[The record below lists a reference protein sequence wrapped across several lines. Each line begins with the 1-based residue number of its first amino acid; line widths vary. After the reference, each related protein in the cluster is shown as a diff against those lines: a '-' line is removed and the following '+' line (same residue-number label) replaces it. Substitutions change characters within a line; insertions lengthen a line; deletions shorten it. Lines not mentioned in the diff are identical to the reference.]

1 MTCNADNIS
10 KNLLNNLTDGVDFTL
25 PEIDLDSNDWE
36 LPDSIIEALKSEAA
50 TLDISDLTVK
60 QIDGSGAMDAIL
72 KSSSVHL
79 KEEFDKGRITGAE
92 YSKAYSAIVS
102 VGIQTGLQFVLQ
114 KDVTK
119 WSAITA
125 QLQAITAKIQLETV
139 KANYIRQKAE
149 ALTAKA
155 QYAAA
160 TMQLANLDAQYC
172 LLLEQKN
179 QAVAQTAL
187 TNQQKTNLAAEA
199 LNIPKQGVLLDKQA
213 DQVVAQTA
221 LTTQQK
227 VNLTAE
233 ALNIPKQGALLDS
246 QKTMV
251 DTQVIGQEK
260 ANDTATYNLSYIL
273 PQQLLLTKEQTE
285 AARAQTLDIRTDGAS
300 VVGSI
305 GKQKDLYSQQI
316 TSYQRSSEI
325 NAAQMFKDAWIAH
338 KSIDEG
344 IDTPASFNATS
355 ISEVLSAIKT
365 NNSL

>member
-1 MTCNADNIS
+1 MTCNADTIS
-10 KNLLNNLTDGVDFTL
+10 KNLLNNLTDGLDFTL
-25 PEIDLDSNDWE
+25 PEIDLDSDDWE
-36 LPDSIIEALKSEAA
+36 LPDSIIQALKAEAA

-92 YSKAYSAIVS
+92 YSKAYTAIVS

-125 QLQAITAKIQLETV
+125 QLQAITAKVQLEIV

-199 LNIPKQGVLLDKQA
+199 LNIPKQG
-213 DQVVAQTA
+213 
-221 LTTQQK
+221 
-227 VNLTAE
+227 
-233 ALNIPKQGALLDS
+233 ALLDS

-251 DTQVIGQEK
+251 DKQVIGQEK

-285 AARAQTLDIRTDGAS
+285 AARAQTLDTRTDGAS
-300 VVGSI
+300 VVGSV

-355 ISEVLSAIKT
+355 ISEVLASIKSK
-365 NNSL
+365 NGL

>member
-1 MTCNADNIS
+1 MTCDADTIS
-10 KNLLNNLTDGVDFTL
+10 KNLLNNLTEGVDFTL
-25 PEIDLDSNDWE
+25 PEIDLDSDDWK
-36 LPDSIIEALKSEAA
+36 LPDSLNQALKAEAI
-50 TLDISDLTVK
+50 TLDISELTVK

-72 KSSSVHL
+72 KSASVHL

-92 YSKAYSAIVS
+92 YSKAYSAIIS

-119 WSAITA
+119 WAAITA
-125 QLQAITAKIQLETV
+125 QLQAFTAKVQLETLKV
-139 KANYIRQKAE
+139 NYIRQKAE

-187 TNQQKTNLAAEA
+187 TNQQKTNLVAEA
-199 LNIPKQGVLLDKQA
+199 LNIPKQGGLID
-213 DQVVAQTA
+213 AQKANQEVQTDIGEYNLIHMLPVQKA
-221 LTTQQK
+221 LAEEQK
-227 VNLTAE
+227 
-233 ALNIPKQGALLDS
+233 D
-246 QKTMV
+246 
-251 DTQVIGQEK
+251 GQEVNNSI
-260 ANDTATYNLSYIL
+260 ASYNLSTIL

-285 AARAQTLDIRTDGAS
+285 AARAQTMETRTDGSPVRGS
-300 VVGSI
+300 V
-305 GKQKDLYSQQI
+305 GKQKDLYTQQI

-355 ISEVLSAIKT
+355 VSQVLASIKT
-365 NNSL
+365 KNGL

>member
-10 KNLLNNLTDGVDFTL
+10 KNLLNNLTSGVDFSL
-25 PEIDLDSNDWE
+25 PEIDLNSDDWA
-36 LPDSIIEALKSEAA
+36 LPDSIIEALKSEAT
-50 TLDISDLTVK
+50 TLDIADLTVK

-72 KSSSVHL
+72 KSASVHL

-125 QLQAITAKIQLETV
+125 QLQAITAKVQLETV
-139 KANYIRQKAE
+139 KADYIRQKAE

-179 QAVAQTAL
+179 QAVVQTAL
-187 TNQQKTNLAAEA
+187 VTQQKTNLIAEE
-199 LNIPKQGVLLDKQA
+199 LNIPKQGVILDRQALLLDGQR
-213 DQVVAQTA
+213 
-221 LTTQQK
+221 
-227 VNLTAE
+227 
-233 ALNIPKQGALLDS
+233 
-246 QKTMV
+246 TMLV
-251 DTQVIGQEK
+251 EQEIGQK
-260 ANDTATYNLSYIL
+260 HTNSIALYNLSTMM
-273 PQQLLLTKEQTE
+273 PNQLALLKEQTE
-285 AARAQTLDIRTDGAS
+285 AARAQTMDTRTDGSPVRGS
-300 VVGSI
+300 V
-305 GKQKDLYSQQI
+305 GKQKDLYTQQI

-338 KSIDEG
+338 KSVDEG

-355 ISEVLSAIKT
+355 ISQVLASIKT
-365 NNSL
+365 NNNL

>member
-1 MTCNADNIS
+1 MTCNADTIS
-10 KNLLNNLTDGVDFTL
+10 KDLLNNLTDGVDFTL
-25 PEIDLDSNDWE
+25 PEINLDSDDWE
-36 LPDSIIEALKSEAA
+36 LPDSIIQALKSEAA
-50 TLDISDLTVK
+50 TLDIADLTVK

-125 QLQAITAKIQLETV
+125 QLQAITAKIQLESV

-179 QAVAQTAL
+179 QAVAQ
-187 TNQQKTNLAAEA
+187 
-199 LNIPKQGVLLDKQA
+199 I
-213 DQVVAQTA
+213 A

-227 VNLTAE
+227 TNLTAE
-233 ALNIPKQGALLDS
+233 ALNIPKQGLVLDGQVS
-246 QKTMV
+246 KLNADTQLSNQQKTNLTAEALNIPKQGVMLDAQKSMV
-251 DTQVIGQEK
+251 DKQVIGQEK
-260 ANDTATYNLSYIL
+260 SNDTATYNLSNIL

-285 AARAQTLDIRTDGAS
+285 AARAQTLDTRVDGAS
-300 VVGSI
+300 VAGSV

-316 TSYQRSSEI
+316 ISYKRSSEI

-338 KSIDEG
+338 KTIDEG
-344 IDTPASFNATS
+344 IDTPAAFNATS
-355 ISEVLSAIKT
+355 VSEVLMGIKT
-365 NNSL
+365 NNEL